1 MTKQNFIDLIRKYV
15 KRDGIDDMLKWC
27 EDNGFYTAYA
37 STKYH
42 CNYKGGL
49 FEHTSNVITNAL
61 KLANVLGSD
70 VSRESIVL
78 CALCHDFGKASNY
91 YIDNILK
98 SGKVS
103 GTTPKKI
110 NPDLRIKNHAFR
122 SLMIVSK
129 FLELTE
135 SERICILCHDG
146 FFENSN
152 REYMLSLDELL
163 YIVHNADLYA
173 ARFMEPVKYYKGG
186 EKIEL

>member
-1 MTKQNFIDLIRKYV
+1 MRQKIHDIVHQYV
-15 KRDGIDDMLKWC
+15 HRDGLDNMLRYIDDH
-27 EDNGFYTAYA
+27 GFYEAFA
-37 STKYH
+37 STSFH

-49 FEHTSNVITNAL
+49 AEHTYNVITNAL
-61 KLANVLGSD
+61 KLADVLESE

-78 CALCHDFGKASNY
+78 CALCHDFGKTDY
-91 YIDNILK
+91 YVPNLLK

-103 GTTPKKI
+103 GSKPMKI
-110 NPDLRIKNHAFR
+110 DPELRIKNHAFR

-163 YIVHNADLYA
+163 YIVHSADLYA
-173 ARFMEPVKYYKGG
+173 ARFMEPVKDYKRG
-186 EKIEL
+186 EEIDL

>member
-1 MTKQNFIDLIRKYV
+1 MRQKIHDIVHQYV
-15 KRDGIDDMLKWC
+15 KRDGINDMLQWY
-27 EDNGFYTAYA
+27 DNNGFYEAWA
-37 STKYH
+37 STSFH

-49 FEHTSNVITNAL
+49 AEHTYNVIANAL
-61 KLANVLGSD
+61 KLADVLKSE

-78 CALCHDFGKASNY
+78 CALLHDAGKCNY
-91 YIDNILK
+91 YVPNLLK
-98 SGKVS
+98 SGKTS
-103 GTTPKKI
+103 GSKPMKI
-110 NPDLRIKNHAFR
+110 NPGLRIKNHAFR

-163 YIVHNADLYA
+163 YIVHSADLYA
-173 ARFMEPVKYYKGG
+173 ARFMEPVKDYKRG
-186 EKIEL
+186 EEIDL

>member
-1 MTKQNFIDLIRKYV
+1 MRQKIHDIVHQYVHRK
-15 KRDGIDDMLKWC
+15 GIDDMLKYYD
-27 EDNGFYTAYA
+27 DNGFYDAFA
-37 STKYH
+37 STSFH

-49 FEHTSNVITNAL
+49 AEHTFNVITNAL
-61 KLANVLGSD
+61 KLADVLGSE

-78 CALCHDFGKASNY
+78 CALVHDAGKTNY
-91 YIDNILK
+91 YVPNLLK
-98 SGKVS
+98 SGKTS
-103 GTTPKKI
+103 GSKPMKI

-163 YIVHNADLYA
+163 YIVHSADLYA
-173 ARFMEPVKYYKGG
+173 ARFMEPVKDYKGG
-186 EKIEL
+186 DKIDL

>member
-1 MTKQNFIDLIRKYV
+1 MYV
-15 KRDGIDDMLKWC
+15 VVG
-27 EDNGFYTAYA
+27 
-37 STKYH
+37 STTFH
-42 CNYKGGL
+42 CNYVGGL
-49 FEHTSNVITNAL
+49 AEHTFNVITNAL
-61 KLANVLGSD
+61 KLADVLGSE

-78 CALCHDFGKASNY
+78 CALLHDAGKCNY
-91 YIDNILK
+91 YVPNLLK
-98 SGKVS
+98 SGKTS
-103 GTTPKKI
+103 GSKPMKI

-163 YIVHNADLYA
+163 YIVHSADLYA
-173 ARFMEPVKYYKGG
+173 ARFMEPVKNYKGG
-186 EKIEL
+186 DKIDL